1 MKVRIVDKVLAGYT
15 GMLYQFEFLDGV
27 NLTDLTDAQAAMI
40 GAVMRV
46 ENVESGQQVGAGVD
60 AINAR
65 NVTLSDAQAKEQITA
80 DQTAVDN
87 ASVIKSPSE
96 IDDDATHDS
105 VVVIN
110 EDTLAAT
117 TPVVTLS
124 EPTAAE
130 VWTADSL
137 AAVAD
142 AKGIAGLRAIAEP
155 KGIKGRS
162 INELIREIL
171 AAQAEK

>member
-15 GMLYQFEFLDGV
+15 GMLYQFEFVDGV
-27 NLTDLTDAQAAMI
+27 SITDLTDAQAAMI

-65 NVTLSDAQAKEQITA
+65 SVTLSDAQAKEKVTA
-80 DQTAVDN
+80 DQTAIDN
-87 ASVIKSPSE
+87 PPIAPPTGQIDADHIDVSSIEVQTAPVEQDDQGETDASEMP
-96 IDDDATHDS
+96 
-105 VVVIN
+105 
-110 EDTLAAT
+110 
-117 TPVVTLS
+117 
-124 EPTAAE
+124 
-130 VWTADSL
+130 WTADSL
-137 AAVAD
+137 AAIAD